1 MQRSILR
8 KHSVNIMVVYKL
20 LIVCVCVCVCVFVC
34 TAAIPSCPEQ
44 TLGLV
49 HYPTTLAPTGTS
61 KTVYVSCADNAHVR
75 SGYSLRILCT
85 TDGTWEYTRGPECD
99 CDRGYRINTANERH
113 KCEGERPHDCSQEIY
128 IRFLYSSSTLS
139 C

>member
-1 MQRSILR
+1 M
-8 KHSVNIMVVYKL
+8 Y
-20 LIVCVCVCVCVFVC
+20 VCVCVCVCVLFVC

-75 SGYSLRILCT
+75 SGYSLRVLCT
-85 TDGTWEYTRGPECD
+85 TDGTWEYTRRPECD

-113 KCEGERPHDCSQEIY
+113 KCEGERPRDHFVLFSRNIHTFSLQLFDVVLL
-128 IRFLYSSSTLS
+128 RVWV
-139 C
+139 